1 MCPGWISDNKK
12 AMKPINREKLLLASR
27 SPRRKSLLEKIGIQ
41 LQIVPSSI
49 LEESI
54 EIEKPGE
61 YVQSLSFLKADDVSL
76 SYPKD
81 WVLGADTIV
90 VVENRVLG
98 KPESD
103 AHAMEMLRLL
113 SDRDHQV
120 FTGFC
125 IMNRQKK
132 TVTGVVET
140 RVWFKD
146 LSQEEIQWYVDT
158 REPFDKAGA
167 YGIQGIG
174 SFLVQRISGS
184 YSNVVGLPV
193 CEVVEALKTL
203 NIIQMRT

>member
-1 MCPGWISDNKK
+1 
-12 AMKPINREKLLLASR
+12 MKPINREKLLLASR